1 MKIVYFNYLYDLWGA
16 SIGSTIKGIKLMEA
30 IEKCGHDVKIYWR
43 KDDPQRRPG
52 VNGRPS
58 ARDILKKY
66 LAKYLHEP
74 NQILYNW
81 KFIREERAI
90 LERERPDIL
99 ITRLDAYV
107 FSSMW
112 LAKRMGIPVVLE
124 ADSPVTYE
132 LRTFHKEYWTLPGVL
147 DGIEK
152 YNLRHADA
160 AVVVSNVLAEYFM
173 QRQPR
178 QNGYVVITNGADIE
192 RFHPQIS
199 GDAVRKT
206 YSLYNDIVIGFIG
219 SFHRWHGV
227 ENLIAL
233 LKPVLERNAG
243 VKFLLVGEGGP
254 LKPTLEAYIR
264 EHALQDRVILTGHV
278 PHDRVP
284 EHIAAMDIVLAPYPK
299 LPFFYYSPVK
309 VYEYMAC
316 GKCVVAS
323 RLGQIAEAIDNE
335 RSGFLVEPGDIN
347 GYLSALQT
355 LIDNAALRKK
365 IGEAAAQQA
374 RTHYSWAA
382 KGRQWVE
389 VCEAVLKRY
398 GKSSTTTINGN
409 RKKEPAEQEKET

>member
-30 IEKCGHDVKIYWR
+30 IENCGHEVKIYWR
-43 KDDPQRRPG
+43 KDDPNARPG
-52 VNGRPS
+52 VNGRLT
-58 ARDILKKY
+58 AREILKKY

-90 LERERPDIL
+90 LERERPDVL

-124 ADSPVTYE
+124 ADSPVSYE
-132 LRTFHKEYWTLPGVL
+132 LRTFHREYWTLPGVL
-147 DGIEK
+147 DSIEK
-152 YNLRHADA
+152 YNLRRADA
-160 AVVVSNVLAEYFM
+160 AVVVSNVLADYFM

-178 QNGYVVITNGADIE
+178 DDGYVVITNGADIE

-199 GDAVRKT
+199 GDDVRTKF
-206 YSLYNDIVIGFIG
+206 SLNNDIVIGFIG

-233 LKPVLERNAG
+233 LKPVLERNAN

-254 LKPTLEAYIR
+254 LKPTLEGYIR
-264 EHALQDRVILTGHV
+264 KHTLQHRVILTGHV
-278 PHDRVP
+278 PHEKVP
-284 EHIAAMDIVLAPYPK
+284 GHIAAMDIVLAPYPK

-323 RLGQIAEAIDNE
+323 RLGQIAEAIEDG
-335 RSGFLVEPGDIN
+335 RSGFLVEPGKIED
-347 GYLSALQT
+347 YLAALQK
-355 LIDNAALRKK
+355 LI
-365 IGEAAAQQA
+365 
-374 RTHYSWAA
+374 
-382 KGRQWVE
+382 
-389 VCEAVLKRY
+389 
-398 GKSSTTTINGN
+398 
-409 RKKEPAEQEKET
+409 